1 MGTTHTCDRCGAVL
15 HHGEMWTVTEKR
27 VGAAAERKHL
37 LCGSC
42 LCCRC
47 RFWCISAFRLLL
59 CNLIDDSCEV
69 RNR

>member
-1 MGTTHTCDRCGAVL
+1 MATIHTCDRCGKTL

-42 LCCRC
+42 LTIVAAAIHMA
-47 RFWCISAFRLLL
+47 ISVVKDELGG
-59 CNLIDDSCEV
+59 
-69 RNR
+69 

>member
-1 MGTTHTCDRCGAVL
+1 MGTTHTCDRCGVVL

-42 LCCRC
+42 LE
-47 RFWCISAFRLLL
+47 IVAAAIHMA
-59 CNLIDDSCEV
+59 IDVVKDEP
-69 RNR
+69 RGDAE

>member
-15 HHGEMWTVTEKR
+15 HHGKMWVITEKR

-42 LCCRC
+42 NA
-47 RFWCISAFRLLL
+47 IVAAAIHMA
-59 CNLIDDSCEV
+59 IDVINDEP
-69 RNR
+69 RGDA

>member
-1 MGTTHTCDRCGAVL
+1 MGTTHTCDRCGVVL

-42 LCCRC
+42 RA
-47 RFWCISAFRLLL
+47 IVAAVIHMA
-59 CNLIDDSCEV
+59 IDVAKDEL
-69 RNR
+69 RGDAE